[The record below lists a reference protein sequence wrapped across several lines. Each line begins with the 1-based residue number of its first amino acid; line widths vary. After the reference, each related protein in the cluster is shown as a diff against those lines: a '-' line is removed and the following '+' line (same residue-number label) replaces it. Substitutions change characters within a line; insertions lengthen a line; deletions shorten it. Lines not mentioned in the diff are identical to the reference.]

1 MFYDPLLVGITAF
14 LVLIF
19 LLAITVPIGVAMM
32 LCGVGGLAMIIGLVP
47 SLSLFGTTVMQ
58 SVVTYDLSIIPLFIL
73 MGALASRSG
82 LSQELYDAF
91 NAWLGGFRGGLA
103 LATVGACGAFAAIC
117 GSSVATA
124 ATMSKV
130 ALPEMKKYRYSDS
143 MATGS
148 VAAGGI
154 IGILIPPSVILV
166 LYGLLTESSI
176 GDLFIAGFLPG
187 ILTIVVFMIVI
198 SIVTRL
204 HPESGPAGEKSTWK
218 QKLNATLKTWA
229 ITALFATVIGG
240 IYFGVFTPTEAAGVG
255 AFGALFI
262 AFSRKRLNREMMKET
277 LLETGQTSAMIFTI
291 LIGAITLNNLVIFS
305 GLANALADFVSGLDM
320 SPATVM
326 LIILLMYLIMGCF
339 LDALAMILLTVPIF
353 YPIVLDLGYDP
364 IWFGII
370 VVMVVELGLI
380 TPPIG
385 MNVFV
390 IKGMVQ
396 SVPLVSIYK
405 GVLPFVIGQVVL
417 IIAVFLIPEIALWLP
432 ETARAFRY

>member
-1 MFYDPLLVGITAF
+1 
-14 LVLIF
+14 
-19 LLAITVPIGVAMM
+19 
-32 LCGVGGLAMIIGLVP
+32 
-47 SLSLFGTTVMQ
+47 
-58 SVVTYDLSIIPLFIL
+58 
-73 MGALASRSG
+73 
-82 LSQELYDAF
+82 
-91 NAWLGGFRGGLA
+91 
-103 LATVGACGAFAAIC
+103 
-117 GSSVATA
+117 
-124 ATMSKV
+124 
-130 ALPEMKKYRYSDS
+130 
-143 MATGS
+143 
-148 VAAGGI
+148 
-154 IGILIPPSVILV
+154 
-166 LYGLLTESSI
+166 
-176 GDLFIAGFLPG
+176 
-187 ILTIVVFMIVI
+187 
-198 SIVTRL
+198 
-204 HPESGPAGEKSTWK
+204 
-218 QKLNATLKTWA
+218 
-229 ITALFATVIGG
+229 
-240 IYFGVFTPTEAAGVG
+240 
-255 AFGALFI
+255 
-262 AFSRKRLNREMMKET
+262 MKET

-305 GLANALADFVSGLDM
+305 GLANALADFVSSLDM

-353 YPIVLDLGYDP
+353 IQLFLDLGYDP

-432 ETARAFRY
+432 ETARAFR

>member
-1 MFYDPLLVGITAF
+1 MFYDPLLVGIAAF

-187 ILTIVVFMIVI
+187 ILTVLVFMIVI

-229 ITALFATVIGG
+229 ITALFSTVIGG

-432 ETARAFRY
+432 ETARAFR

>member
-1 MFYDPLLVGITAF
+1 MFYDPLFVGITAF

-187 ILTIVVFMIVI
+187 ILTIIVFMIVI

-432 ETARAFRY
+432 ETARAFR

>member
-1 MFYDPLLVGITAF
+1 MFYDPLIVGITAF

-187 ILTIVVFMIVI
+187 ILTILVFMIVI

-432 ETARAFRY
+432 ETARAFR

>member
-1 MFYDPLLVGITAF
+1 MFYDPLLVGITGF

-32 LCGVGGLAMIIGLVP
+32 LCGVGGLAIIIGLVP

-432 ETARAFRY
+432 ETARAFR

>member
-1 MFYDPLLVGITAF
+1 
-14 LVLIF
+14 
-19 LLAITVPIGVAMM
+19 
-32 LCGVGGLAMIIGLVP
+32 
-47 SLSLFGTTVMQ
+47 
-58 SVVTYDLSIIPLFIL
+58 
-73 MGALASRSG
+73 
-82 LSQELYDAF
+82 
-91 NAWLGGFRGGLA
+91 
-103 LATVGACGAFAAIC
+103 
-117 GSSVATA
+117 
-124 ATMSKV
+124 
-130 ALPEMKKYRYSDS
+130 
-143 MATGS
+143 
-148 VAAGGI
+148 
-154 IGILIPPSVILV
+154 
-166 LYGLLTESSI
+166 
-176 GDLFIAGFLPG
+176 
-187 ILTIVVFMIVI
+187 
-198 SIVTRL
+198 
-204 HPESGPAGEKSTWK
+204 
-218 QKLNATLKTWA
+218 
-229 ITALFATVIGG
+229 
-240 IYFGVFTPTEAAGVG
+240 
-255 AFGALFI
+255 
-262 AFSRKRLNREMMKET
+262 MKET

-390 IKGMVQ
+390 IKGMAQ

-417 IIAVFLIPEIALWLP
+417 IIAVFLIPEIARFGALRLHVGLP
-432 ETARAFRY
+432 IRICSRVQHKMLSVMSLICKWSVRFELS

>member
-1 MFYDPLLVGITAF
+1 MFYDPLLVGVTAF
-14 LVLIF
+14 LVLVF

-187 ILTIVVFMIVI
+187 ILTILVFMIVI

-229 ITALFATVIGG
+229 IMALFATVIGG

-305 GLANALADFVSGLDM
+305 GLANALADFVSGLDL
-320 SPATVM
+320 SPASVM

-405 GVLPFVIGQVVL
+405 GVLPFVIGQMML
-417 IIAVFLIPEIALWLP
+417 IIAVFLIPDIALWLP
-432 ETARAFRY
+432 ETARAFR

>member
-82 LSQELYDAF
+82 LSHELYDAF

-187 ILTIVVFMIVI
+187 ILTIIVFMIVI

-255 AFGALFI
+255 AFGAFFI

-405 GVLPFVIGQVVL
+405 GVLPFVIGQVML

-432 ETARAFRY
+432 ETARAFR